1 MSKQDKAAEIIRDAV
16 DAKIGESGANLKGT
30 PEEVAERLIKEE
42 GGQELKE
49 RELDLK
55 GAEIKPGV
63 AGSGIKRGEPAAVA
77 QSAVDRA
84 SQQKEGATV
93 MPEAAE
99 KAKEMLVEEI
109 RDAKYK

>member
-1 MSKQDKAAEIIRDAV
+1 MQ
-16 DAKIGESGANLKGT
+16 IGESGANLKGT

-77 QSAVDRA
+77 QVREFMGPRQA
-84 SQQKEGATV
+84 
-93 MPEAAE
+93 
-99 KAKEMLVEEI
+99 
-109 RDAKYK
+109 DAWIGHTSEVAPSRPS

>member
-1 MSKQDKAAEIIRDAV
+1 M
-16 DAKIGESGANLKGT
+16 
-30 PEEVAERLIKEE
+30 
-42 GGQELKE
+42 
-49 RELDLK
+49 
-55 GAEIKPGV
+55 
-63 AGSGIKRGEPAAVA
+63 